1 MNEQPADNTKYFA
14 AIDLGTNSCRLVIA
28 DENKNYVYADAL
40 SPRLGEGMFPDMYFT
55 PQAIERGVKCF
66 YDFKQI
72 MYKYNIISYRA
83 IATASCRMAKNSQE
97 FLDKVY
103 QESLIKIDVIDG
115 FEEARLNLKG
125 ALQHVCG
132 KSKYVVV
139 YDLGGGSTE
148 ITLATNETDPKI
160 IHTVSIPWGARN
172 ASEAFDMIEYC
183 PEKAAKLEREIATYS
198 QKFIKDAK
206 LDDCRDDICFVATSS
221 TPLRFV
227 CMINQFGKYDRDKA
241 DGIKMATA
249 DIDKQIAKIYTLSQ
263 PEMLANKY
271 IGNKRSFIFT
281 SACVIFKTI
290 YDHLGIKE
298 ITASLKSAKDG
309 IIDELVDEYRTKGLI
324 KNGKTNEIGQR
335 SPRTAQSG
343 R

>member
-1 MNEQPADNTKYFA
+1 MSGQPVDSKKYFA

-28 DENKNYVYADAL
+28 DEDKNYVYTDAL
-40 SPRLGEGMFPDMYFT
+40 SARLGEGMYPAMRFT
-55 PQAIERGVKCF
+55 PEAIERGTKCF

-72 MYKYNIISYRA
+72 MNNYNIAAYRA
-83 IATASCRMAKNSQE
+83 IATASCRMAQNSQE

-103 QESLIKIDVIDG
+103 NESLIKIDIIDG

-132 KSKYVVV
+132 QTKYVVV

-148 ITLATNETDPKI
+148 ITLATNERNPKI

-172 ASEAFDMIEYC
+172 ASEAFDMIEYH
-183 PEKAAKLEREIATYS
+183 PEKAARLEREIAAYAE
-198 QKFIKDAK
+198 KFIKDAG
-206 LDDCRDDICFVATSS
+206 LDGYRDDICFIATSS

-227 CMINQFGKYDRDKA
+227 SMIREFGKYDRDKS
-241 DGIKMATA
+241 DGIKVSTC
-249 DIDKQIAKIYTLSQ
+249 DIDRQISKIYTLTQ
-263 PEMLANKY
+263 PEMLANEY
-271 IGNKRSFIFT
+271 IGKKRSFIFT

-290 YDHLGIKE
+290 YDCLGIKD

-309 IIDELVDEYRTKGLI
+309 IIDELVDEYKSKGLI
-324 KNGKTNEIGQR
+324 
-335 SPRTAQSG
+335 
-343 R
+343 